1 MPRKKKVDVDPE
13 TVLKDDISISE
24 MKTENPVPQ
33 DGTLNEKLIDFINQ
47 KFSKLYT
54 EIQEHNKKNLSTS
67 LEIMDN
73 SHREFT
79 RDTILTNIQELEVR
93 ISEDIDSKL
102 SLLYKRLTDD
112 MDKSIFAMESLIDEK
127 SKDAISQSP
136 NLSFFENKLH
146 TITEDV
152 ESQIRTAK
160 EDWASEIHEKFGNI
174 TEDYNS
180 KFKDM
185 DSILENNTNKLREEI
200 RNQLQESQRDSEE
213 RAQEGL
219 RAFRDEFATNLQTAQ
234 KEIETQIPRE
244 VQDLKSE
251 VVNRLQESQRDSEER
266 ARERLQA
273 FRDEFATN
281 LQTAQKEIETQ
292 IPREVQDLKSE
303 VVDRLQ
309 ELQSDF
315 EKVIRNDIQSLKSDT
330 SEKIRTLK
338 TNELKNVEDKI
349 YHLSD
354 YNTRLTLQN
363 SSFEQKISGLLEKIK
378 IYELEAE
385 DRVTQVIKNIDQ
397 MIKKKM
403 TEYNNRIISEK
414 AEFEAILTQNTD
426 VLEQIKN
433 DSSFSEYLKN
443 EIKNDLKE
451 SIEEYNKNIHY
462 IIKNKTLQNEL
473 KKIDT
478 HTTNILNNSLV
489 HNDNILLLKKL
500 KNALDNSI
508 MNK

>member
-1 MPRKKKVDVDPE
+1 MPRKKKVDIEPE
-13 TVLKDDISISE
+13 SVLKDDISITE
-24 MKTENPVPQ
+24 TKTNNPIPQ
-33 DGTLNEKLIDFINQ
+33 DGTFNEKLIDFIDQ

-54 EIQEHNKKNLSTS
+54 EIQEHNKKNLSSS
-67 LEIMDN
+67 LEFMDN

-79 RDTILTNIQELEVR
+79 RDTILTNIQELEER
-93 ISEDIDSKL
+93 ISESIDSKL
-102 SLLYKRLTDD
+102 SLMYKRLTDD
-112 MDKSIFAMESLIDEK
+112 MDKSIFAIESLVDEK
-127 SKDAISQSP
+127 YKDAISQSP
-136 NLSFFENKLH
+136 DLHFFESKIH

-152 ESQIRTAK
+152 ESQIRSAK
-160 EDWASEIHEKFGNI
+160 EDW
-174 TEDYNS
+174 DS
-180 KFKDM
+180 KSRVM
-185 DSILENNTNKLREEI
+185 DSIIENNTNNMREEI
-200 RNQLQESQRDSEE
+200 RNQLHESQRDSEE
-213 RAQEGL
+213 RVRKELQT
-219 RAFRDEFATNLQTAQ
+219 FRDEFAMSLQTAQ
-234 KEIETQIPRE
+234 KECSEQIEAQIPRE

-251 VVNRLQESQRDSEER
+251 VANQLHESQRDSEER
-266 ARERLQA
+266 VRKELQT
-273 FRDEFATN
+273 FRDEFAMS
-281 LQTAQKEIETQ
+281 LQTAQKECSEQIEAQ

-303 VVDRLQ
+303 VANQLH
-309 ELQSDF
+309 ESQSEF
-315 EKVIRNDIQSLKSDT
+315 EKVIRNDIQSLKNDT

-489 HNDNILLLKKL
+489 HNDNIMLLKKL